1 MKTMLELIT
10 TEMEAAFE
18 KAGYDKELAKVTLSN
33 RPDLCEYQCN
43 GAMAAAKEYKK
54 APFMIADEVVAIVA
68 GLAATDVDGV
78 ASMAGN
84 ITNELVS
91 KLGMKN
97 LSKGVK
103 VEVLDGVVTVDLTL
117 NIEYGMNILETSKKV
132 QEKVKAAIENMTGLE
147 VADVNIHIAS
157 VDMENEKGK

>member
-1 MKTMLELIT
+1 MAEKRT
-10 TEMEAAFE
+10 TYKIQEFE
-18 KAGYDKELAKVTLSN
+18 GIGEV
-33 RPDLCEYQCN
+33 Q
-43 GAMAAAKEYKK
+43 
-54 APFMIADEVVAIVA
+54 IAVEVVTFIA
-68 GLAATDVDGV
+68 GLAASEVDGV

-103 VEVLDGVVTVDLTL
+103 VEILDGVVTVDLTL

-157 VDMENEKGK
+157 VAMENEKGK